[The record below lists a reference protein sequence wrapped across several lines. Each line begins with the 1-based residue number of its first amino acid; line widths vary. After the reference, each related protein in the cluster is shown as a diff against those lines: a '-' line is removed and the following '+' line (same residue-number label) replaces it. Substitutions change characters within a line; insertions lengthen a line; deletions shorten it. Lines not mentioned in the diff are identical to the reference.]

1 MQDGAHMRQY
11 ASRLGT
17 QGDEIDTMTDV
28 IELLEAAVA
37 DEAAGAHVR
46 THIYRLNPPM
56 PLNPLAWRSHATHTH
71 GPFEQQVKRRAVC
84 CQMNSRRTWVE
95 RQPL

>member
-17 QGDEIDTMTDV
+17 QGDDIDTMTDV

-46 THIYRLNPPM
+46 TSI
-56 PLNPLAWRSHATHTH
+56 
-71 GPFEQQVKRRAVC
+71 G
-84 CQMNSRRTWVE
+84 
-95 RQPL
+95 